1 MTARHAENEPQWRS
15 ALRKILALE
24 ERKGFADTAVSGGIR
39 RFVARWEA
47 ELREYLGP
55 DTAQA
60 ARLIDQPY
68 RELPPDRRR
77 QWVAEWQAAL
87 AGPAEAAPAPA
98 PAPRAATPEPAVAAS
113 PEPVA
118 ATSAEP
124 TAATPPEPPAAA
136 PPADPPLFAPAE
148 AAPPVRLRRRAPVPP
163 VPSASP
169 GNPDAS
175 AAQIRRL
182 DPKTLASLES
192 LGVHTVRDLL
202 YMLPRAHDDRA
213 EIASIA
219 DLYPGGVFTL
229 EGSLVDL
236 RSASVGPRRLQLV
249 EALLRDDT
257 GSVELQ
263 WFGQGYLTRTLR
275 VGSRL
280 LVTGKAE
287 AKQGRLVIAPSD
299 YEVIT
304 DRQPPLNTG
313 RIVPVYRLTKGM
325 TARNLRSLTWQAIVG
340 FLNAVAETLPED
352 ALQRTGLA
360 GLPEAIRDAH
370 YPSDFAAADRGRR
383 RLAFD
388 EILAFQLAVLGRRR
402 HRERNAAGKPV
413 QYHEATVRGFL
424 ATLPFTPTGAQMRCV
439 DEILGDMARGTP
451 PMSRLLQGEVG
462 SGKTLVALAAVL
474 AAMSSGHQSALMAP
488 TEVLAEQHF
497 STISRLLSG
506 LEQPLQQNNVLSVYL
521 PDRRRPFTVGLLT
534 GSVRAPA
541 RREVL
546 RMASEGHLD
555 LLTGTH
561 ALIQDGVELPNLAL
575 AITDEQHR
583 FGVAQRTALRGPG
596 AEQPH
601 SLMMSATPIPRTLQL
616 TLYGD
621 LDISTIDELPPGRQ
635 EILTR
640 IVPQDK
646 RRPAYGFIRQQVA
659 AGRQAFIICPLVEES
674 DKLEVRAAVAEH
686 KRLSEEVFPDLRVG
700 LLHGR
705 LSSRDKDKVMRRF
718 RDGELDILV
727 ATAVV
732 EVGIDVPNATVMLI
746 DGADRFG
753 LSQLHQFRGR
763 VGRGEHRSYCLL
775 MSESESE
782 RARERLAA
790 LESTRDG
797 FRLAEID
804 LQMRHEGD
812 IFGTSQSG
820 DQTVL
825 RIANLFD
832 QDLMALARAEAA
844 RIMETDPELA
854 DPRHAGLA
862 ALRDRFLQR
871 VQAQVS
877 D

>member
-1 MTARHAENEPQWRS
+1 M
-15 ALRKILALE
+15 
-24 ERKGFADTAVSGGIR
+24 
-39 RFVARWEA
+39 
-47 ELREYLGP
+47 
-55 DTAQA
+55 
-60 ARLIDQPY
+60 
-68 RELPPDRRR
+68 PP
-77 QWVAEWQAAL
+77 
-87 AGPAEAAPAPA
+87 
-98 PAPRAATPEPAVAAS
+98 
-113 PEPVA
+113 
-118 ATSAEP
+118 
-124 TAATPPEPPAAA
+124 
-136 PPADPPLFAPAE
+136 E
-148 AAPPVRLRRRAPVPP
+148 AAPPVRLRRRAHIPP
-163 VPSASP
+163 NPSATP
-169 GNPDAS
+169 GNPDDTV
-175 AAQIRRL
+175 AAIRRL
-182 DPKTLASLES
+182 DAKTQARLES

-202 YMLPRAHDDRA
+202 YMLPRTHDDRA
-213 EIASIA
+213 DIASIA
-219 DLYPGGVFTL
+219 DLYAGGVFTL
-229 EGSLVDL
+229 EGALADL
-236 RSASVGPRRLQLV
+236 RSATVGQRRLPLV
-249 EALLRDDT
+249 EAALRDDT
-257 GSVELQ
+257 GTVELQ
-263 WFGQGYLTRTLR
+263 WFGQAHLTRTLR

-280 LVTGKAE
+280 VVTGKAE
-287 AKQGRLVIAPSD
+287 AKQGRLVISPSE
-299 YEVIT
+299 YEIIT
-304 DRQPPLNTG
+304 NRDRQPPLNTG
-313 RIVPVYRLTKGM
+313 RIVPVYRLTQGM
-325 TARNLRSLTWQAIVG
+325 TARSLRSLTWQAIVG
-340 FLNAVAETLPED
+340 FLKAVAETLPAD
-352 ALQRTGLA
+352 ALRRTGLPP
-360 GLPEAIRDAH
+360 LQDAIRDAH
-370 YPSDFAAADRGRR
+370 YPADSAAADRGRR

-388 EILAFQLAVLGRRR
+388 EILAFQLAILGRRR
-402 HRERNAAGKPV
+402 HRERNAAGVPV
-413 QYHEATVRGFL
+413 KYHDATVRGFL
-424 ATLPFTPTGAQMRCV
+424 DSLPFTPTGAQMRCV
-439 DEILGDMARGTP
+439 DEILADIARGAP

-474 AAMSSGHQSALMAP
+474 AVMSSGHQSALMAP

-497 STISRLLSG
+497 ATVGRLLDS
-506 LEQPLQQNNVLSVYL
+506 LEQPLQQDNMLSVYL
-521 PDRRRPFTVGLLT
+521 PGRPRPFTVGLLT
-534 GSVRAPA
+534 GSSRARA
-541 RREVL
+541 RRETL

-555 LLTGTH
+555 LLVGTH
-561 ALIQDGVELPNLAL
+561 ALIQDGVALPNLVL

-583 FGVAQRTALRGPG
+583 FGVAQRTALRGQG

-621 LDISTIDELPPGRQ
+621 LDISTIDELPPGRR

-646 RRPAYGFIRQQVA
+646 RRAAYGFLRQQVA

-674 DKLEVRAAVAEH
+674 DKLDVRAAVAEH
-686 KRLSEEVFPDLRVG
+686 QRLSAEVFPDLRVG

-763 VGRGEHRSYCLL
+763 VGRGSHRSYCLL

-790 LESTRDG
+790 LEATRDG
-797 FRLAEID
+797 FKLAEID

-844 RIMETDPELA
+844 QIIETDPELA
-854 DPRHAGLA
+854 APQHADIA
-862 ALRDRFLQR
+862 AARDRFLQR
-871 VQAQVS
+871 VQAQIS